1 MFKQDSTNSEFG
13 QILRFIYVPGCGS
26 YCLLSQLIPVSTPSL
41 TFDLAEEAVD
51 YSARVFEVCT
61 TSVILVPLSAVVSKC
76 IFIAFEEKSFV
87 ALMNK
92 DIVLE

>member
-1 MFKQDSTNSEFG
+1 MFKQESTKSEFG

-26 YCLLSQLIPVSTPSL
+26 YCLLSQLMPVSTPSIA
-41 TFDLAEEAVD
+41 FDLTEEAID
-51 YSARVFEVCT
+51 YIARVFEVCT
-61 TSVILVPLSAVVSKC
+61 TSVVLVPLSAVVSKC
-76 IFIAFEEKSFV
+76 IFIAFEGKSFV